1 MIKIKKEHTVEF
13 LKIGKN
19 KLKITLTLEELKKY
33 KLDKIGAD
41 DDLAPHRRALFRVID
56 IAGQRTGFAPG
67 AEKLLLQFY
76 PIKRGGE
83 LFVTK
88 LSILTDT
95 QRNVISRADN
105 LTTLMRSRRAYFFD
119 NLNDAISLARS
130 IVSRCEATADSALY
144 ITEQGSVVLEI
155 EEYTAD
161 DKSAD
166 YPEITEFSDPLTAEF
181 FTYLREHSIP
191 LYEENAIA
199 LLAAL

>member
-1 MIKIKKEHTVEF
+1 MEF

-19 KLKITLTLEELKKY
+19 KLKITLTAEELKRY
-33 KLDKIGAD
+33 KLDRIGAD

-76 PIKRGGE
+76 PEKKGGE

-88 LSILTDT
+88 LSILTDA
-95 QRNVISRADN
+95 QRNIISRANN
-105 LTTLMRSRRAYFFD
+105 LTTMMRSRRAYFFD
-119 NLNDAISLARS
+119 NLNDAIALARS
-130 IVSRCEATADSALY
+130 IASRREVVADSALY
-144 ITEQGSVVLEI
+144 ITEFGSVVLEV

-161 DKSAD
+161 GKNAD
-166 YPEITEFSDPLTAEF
+166 YPEITEFSDPLAADF
-181 FTYLREHSIP
+181 FIYLREHSIP
-191 LYEENAIA
+191 LYEENAIT

>member
-19 KLKITLTLEELKKY
+19 KLKITLTCEELIKY

-41 DDLAPHRRALFRVID
+41 DDLAPHRRSLFRVID
-56 IAGQRTGFAPG
+56 IAEKRTGFTIG
-67 AEKLLLQFY
+67 AEKVLLQFY

-88 LSILTDT
+88 LSILTDA
-95 QRNVISRADN
+95 QRNIISRANN

-144 ITEQGSVVLEI
+144 ITDHGSVVLEI

-161 DKSAD
+161 GKNAD
-166 YPEITEFSDPLTAEF
+166 YPEITEFSDPLATDF

-191 LYEENAIA
+191 LYEENAIKS
-199 LLAAL
+199 LASL